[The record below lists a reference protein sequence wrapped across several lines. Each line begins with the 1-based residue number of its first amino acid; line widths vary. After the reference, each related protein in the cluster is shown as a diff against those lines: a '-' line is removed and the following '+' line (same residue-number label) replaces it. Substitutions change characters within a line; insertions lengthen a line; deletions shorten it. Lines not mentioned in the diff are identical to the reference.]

1 MGNEKDVW
9 CDGILSDNDSR
20 PYGVQDWGLTGYE
33 KALERQKEEF
43 SRRLAGK
50 GENTLVVTRH
60 EPTITLGKSASEDDI
75 LVDKTVLEEHEVK
88 LVEIG
93 RGGGVTY
100 HGPGQLVLYPIF
112 DLRDYDRDLREF
124 IRRLGSVVGRT
135 AEYFGLA
142 TEFREGEQI
151 GLWIDGK
158 REKLAS
164 IGLRVKRWYTMHG
177 IALNVKL
184 DEEKA
189 GLIRP
194 CGISD
199 TRLASIADFADVGI
213 DGVKEELLSRFQAE
227 FS

>member
-1 MGNEKDVW
+1 
-9 CDGILSDNDSR
+9 LSDNESK
-20 PYGVQDWGLTGYE
+20 PYRVHDWGLTSYE
-33 KALERQKEEF
+33 EALARQKEEF
-43 SRRLAGK
+43 SRWLEGK
-50 GENTLVVTRH
+50 GENTLVITRH
-60 EPTITLGKSASEDDI
+60 DPTITLGKSASEDDI

-124 IRRLGSVVGRT
+124 IRRLGSVVGEA
-135 AEYFGLA
+135 AESFGLSA
-142 TEFREGEQI
+142 EFREGEEI
-151 GLWIDGK
+151 GLWVEGK

-184 DEEKA
+184 DEQKA

-199 TRLASIADFADVGI
+199 IRLASIADFADVSI
-213 DGVKEELLSRFQAE
+213 SGVKEELLSQFRAE

>member
-1 MGNEKDVW
+1 MSDKD
-9 CDGILSDNDSR
+9 SK
-20 PYGVQDWGLTGYE
+20 PYKVLNWGLTSYEEGYR
-33 KALERQKEEF
+33 RQKEIF
-43 SRRLAGK
+43 SRRLEGK
-50 GENTLVVTRH
+50 GENALITTRH
-60 EPTITLGKSASEDDI
+60 KATITMGKSSSEDDI
-75 LVDKTVLEEHEVK
+75 LVDEAVLEEHGVE

-112 DLRDYDRDLREF
+112 DLRDYDKDLREF
-124 IRRLGSVVGRT
+124 IRRLGKVVGKT
-135 AEYFGLA
+135 AESFGLA
-142 TEFREGEQI
+142 TEFREGDEI
-151 GLWIDGK
+151 GLWIEGK

-184 DEEKA
+184 DEQKA

-199 TRLASIADFADVGI
+199 TRLASIADYADVNI
-213 DGVKEELLSRFQAE
+213 SGVKEKLLSQFRAE

>member
-1 MGNEKDVW
+1 M
-9 CDGILSDNDSR
+9 SDKDSR

-33 KALERQKEEF
+33 KALERQKKEF

-60 EPTITLGKSASEDDI
+60 EPTITMGKSSSEDDI
-75 LVDKTVLEEHEVK
+75 LVDEKVLNEHGVD

-124 IRRLGSVVGRT
+124 IRRLGAVVGKT
-135 AEYFGLA
+135 AESFGLA
-142 TEFREGEQI
+142 TEFREDEEI
-151 GLWIDGK
+151 GLWIEGK

-177 IALNVKL
+177 IALNVNL

-194 CGISD
+194 CGIRD
-199 TRLASIADFADVGI
+199 TRLASIADFADVSI
-213 DGVKEELLSRFQAE
+213 VGVKEELLSRFRTE

>member
-1 MGNEKDVW
+1 MSK
-9 CDGILSDNDSR
+9 
-20 PYGVQDWGLTGYE
+20 PYRVQDWGLTSYE
-33 KALERQKEEF
+33 EALQRQKEEF
-43 SRRLAGK
+43 SRRLEGQ
-50 GENTLVVTRH
+50 GENILVVTRH
-60 EPTITLGKSASEDDI
+60 DPAITLGKSSSKDDI
-75 LVDKTVLEEHEVK
+75 LVGEEVLDKHGVE

-124 IRRLGSVVGRT
+124 IRRLGSAVGET
-135 AEYFGLA
+135 AESFGLD
-142 TEFREGEQI
+142 TEFREGEEI
-151 GLWIDGK
+151 GLWVEGK

-184 DEEKA
+184 DEQKA

-213 DGVKEELLSRFQAE
+213 DDVKEELLFQFRAE

>member
-1 MGNEKDVW
+1 M
-9 CDGILSDNDSR
+9 SDKASKSYR
-20 PYGVQDWGLTGYE
+20 VLDWGLTSYAKGYR
-33 KALERQKEEF
+33 RQKEIF
-43 SRRLAGK
+43 SRRLEGK
-50 GENTLVVTRH
+50 GGNILVSTRH
-60 EPTITLGKSASEDDI
+60 EPTITMGKSSSEDDI
-75 LVDKTVLEEHEVK
+75 LVDEAVLEEHGVE

-112 DLRDYDRDLREF
+112 DLRDYDKDLRKF
-124 IRRLGSVVGRT
+124 IRRLGSVVGKT
-135 AEYFGLA
+135 AESFGLD
-142 TEFREGEQI
+142 TEFSEGEEI
-151 GLWIDGK
+151 GLWLKGK

-184 DEEKA
+184 DEQKA

-199 TRLASIADFADVGI
+199 TRLASIADFAEVGI
-213 DGVKEELLSRFQAE
+213 DDVKEELLFQFRAE